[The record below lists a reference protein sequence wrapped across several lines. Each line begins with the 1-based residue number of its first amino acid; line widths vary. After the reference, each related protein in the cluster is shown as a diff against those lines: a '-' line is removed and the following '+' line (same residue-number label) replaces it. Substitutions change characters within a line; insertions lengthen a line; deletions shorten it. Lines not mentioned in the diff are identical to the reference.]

1 MDKIWLKSYP
11 QGVPHEINPR
21 AYSSLAEVFAEAVS
35 RFRDLPAFTSMGA
48 SLTYA
53 DVDRK
58 SHDLAAYLQQH
69 CGLLKGDRVAI
80 MMPNVLQYPVALFGA
95 FRAGLVVVNCNPLYT
110 GRELERQLNDSGAKA
125 IIVLEN
131 FAHTVE
137 EVVERTPVKTVI
149 TTELGDFFPTIKGLL
164 TNLVIKYGKKMVPPW
179 RIDGAVPF
187 NAALAVGRKLPFES
201 VPLTPDDIAFL
212 QYTGGTTGVPKG
224 TMLTHGNMVANLEQA
239 SAWMQSRFEAGR
251 DVVVMPLPLYHV
263 FALTTTLVTAL
274 KWGANHVLIANPRD
288 LPAFIHELKKTP
300 FTVIVGVNTLYRA
313 LVDAPGFRE
322 IKPGTLKL
330 AVAGGMAVQR
340 AVSDRWKEVTGQP
353 IVEGYGLSETS
364 PFVSANP
371 LNTDVYSGT
380 IGLPFPSTDISIR
393 DDVGVELPLGE
404 TGELCVRGP
413 QVMKGYWN
421 RPEETANVL
430 SGDGWLRTG
439 DMGFVDER
447 GYVKL
452 TDRKKDMI
460 IVSGFKVYPN
470 EVEEV
475 VMMHPG
481 VLEAAVIGAADERS
495 GHVVKAVVVRKDPAL
510 TEEQLIA
517 HCKKHLTG
525 YKVPKYVVFR
535 AEPLPKSAVGKILR
549 RVVRDEVEKAETE
562 AVAVAAT

>member
-1 MDKIWLKSYP
+1 MDRIWLKNYP

-21 AYSSLAEVFAEAVS
+21 AYASLAEVVAQGVE
-35 RFRDLPAFTSMGA
+35 RYRDRPAFTSMGA
-48 SLTYA
+48 TLTYA

-58 SHDLAAYLQQH
+58 SRELAAYLQQH
-69 CGLLKGDRVAI
+69 CGLAKGDRVAV
-80 MMPNVLQYPVALFGA
+80 MMPNVLQYPIALFAA

-110 GRELERQLNDSGAKA
+110 GRELERQLIDSGAKA

-137 EVVERTPVKTVI
+137 EVVERTPVRTVV
-149 TTELGDFFPTIKGLL
+149 TTELGDLFPPIKGLL

-179 RIDGAVPF
+179 RIQGAVPF
-187 NAALAVGRKLPFES
+187 NAALAVGRKLPFEV
-201 VPLTPDDIAFL
+201 VPLTTDDIAFL

-224 TMLTHGNMVANLEQA
+224 TMLTHGNMIANLEQA
-239 SAWMQSRFEAGR
+239 SAWMQSKFEAGR
-251 DVVVMPLPLYHV
+251 DVVMMPLPLYHV
-263 FALTTTLVTAL
+263 FALTVTLVTSL
-274 KWGANHVLIANPRD
+274 KWGANNVLIANPRD
-288 LPAFIHELKKTP
+288 LPAFVHELKKTP
-300 FTVIVGVNTLYRA
+300 FTIIVGVNTLYRA

-322 IKPGTLKL
+322 VKSGTLKL
-330 AVAGGMAVQR
+330 AIAGGMAVQR
-340 AVSDRWKEVTGQP
+340 AVSDKWKEVTGQP
-353 IVEGYGLSETS
+353 IVEGYGLTETS

-371 LNTDVYSGT
+371 LDTDVYSGT
-380 IGLPFPSTDISIR
+380 VGLPFPSTDISIR
-393 DDVGVELPLGE
+393 DETGVELPLGE

-421 RPEETANVL
+421 RPEETANVFTE
-430 SGDGWLRTG
+430 DGWLRTG
-439 DMGFVDER
+439 DMGFVDAR

-481 VLEAAVIGAADERS
+481 VLEAAAIGAADEYS
-495 GHVVKAVVVRKDPAL
+495 GHVVKIVVVRKDPAL
-510 TEEQLIA
+510 SADQVIA

-525 YKVPKYVVFR
+525 YKVPKFVVFR
-535 AEPLPKSAVGKILR
+535 EEPLPKSPVGKILR
-549 RVVRDEVEKAETE
+549 RLVRDELEKAE
-562 AVAVAAT
+562 AVATA

>member
-1 MDKIWLKSYP
+1 
-11 QGVPHEINPR
+11 
-21 AYSSLAEVFAEAVS
+21 
-35 RFRDLPAFTSMGA
+35 MGA

-58 SHDLAAYLQQH
+58 SRELAAYLQQH
-69 CGLLKGDRVAI
+69 CGLVKGDRIAV

-125 IIVLEN
+125 LIVLEN

-137 EVVERTPVKTVI
+137 EVVARTPVKTVI
-149 TTELGDFFPTIKGLL
+149 TTELGDLFPTIKGLL

-179 RIDGAVPF
+179 RIDSAVPF
-187 NAALAVGRKLPFES
+187 NTALTVGRKLPFEA
-201 VPLTPDDIAFL
+201 VPLTTDDIAFL

-239 SAWMQSRFEAGR
+239 SAWMESEFDAGR
-251 DVVVMPLPLYHV
+251 DIVVMPLPLYHV
-263 FALTTTLVTAL
+263 FALTVTLTTSC

-300 FTVIVGVNTLYRA
+300 FTVMVGVNTLYRA

-322 IKPGTLKL
+322 INARTLKL
-330 AVAGGMAVQR
+330 AIAGGMAVQR

-353 IVEGYGLSETS
+353 IIEGYGLTETS

-371 LNTDVYSGT
+371 LHADVYSGT
-380 IGLPFPSTDISIR
+380 IGLPFPSTDVSIR
-393 DDVGVELPLGE
+393 DDAGVELALGG

-421 RPEETANVL
+421 RPDETANVFTA
-430 SGDGWLRTG
+430 DGWLRTG
-439 DMGFVDER
+439 DMGYFNES
-447 GYVKL
+447 GYIKL

-481 VLEAAVIGAADERS
+481 VLEAAAIGTADEHS
-495 GHVVKAVVVRKDPAL
+495 GQVVKIVVVRKDPAL

-517 HCKKHLTG
+517 HCKKDLTG

-535 AEPLPKSAVGKILR
+535 EEPLPKSPVGKILR
-549 RVVRDEVEKAETE
+549 RLVRDEVEK
-562 AVAVAAT
+562 VAQPA

>member
-1 MDKIWLKSYP
+1 MDRIWLKSYP

-21 AYSSLAEVFAEAVS
+21 AYSSLAEVVAQGVD
-35 RFRDLPAFTSMGA
+35 RFRDRPAFTSMGA

-69 CGLLKGDRVAI
+69 CGLVKGDRVAI

-131 FAHTVE
+131 FAHTLE
-137 EVVERTPVKTVI
+137 EVVERTPVRTVI
-149 TTELGDFFPTIKGLL
+149 TTELGDLFPTIKGLL

-187 NAALAVGRKLPFES
+187 NAALAIGRKLPFEP

-224 TMLTHGNMVANLEQA
+224 TMLTHGNMIANLEQA

-263 FALTTTLVTAL
+263 FALTTTLVTSL

-322 IKPGTLKL
+322 IKSGTLKL

-353 IVEGYGLSETS
+353 IVEGYGLTETS

-371 LNTDVYSGT
+371 LHTDVYSGT

-393 DDVGVELPLGE
+393 DDAGVELGLGE

-430 SGDGWLRTG
+430 SEDGWLRTG

-481 VLEAAVIGAADERS
+481 VLEAAAIGAADERS
-495 GHVVKAVVVRKDPAL
+495 GHVVRVVVVRKDPAL
-510 TEEQLIA
+510 TEDQVIA
-517 HCKKHLTG
+517 HCRKHLTG

-535 AEPLPKSAVGKILR
+535 EEPLPKSAVGKILR
-549 RVVRDEVEKAETE
+549 RVVRDELEKAEAE
-562 AVAVAAT
+562 AVAAS

>member
-21 AYSSLAEVFAEAVS
+21 AYSSLAEVFADGVN

-58 SHDLAAYLQQH
+58 SRELAAYLQQH
-69 CGLLKGDRVAI
+69 CGLVKGDRIAV

-125 IIVLEN
+125 LIVLEN

-137 EVVERTPVKTVI
+137 EVVARTPVKTVI
-149 TTELGDFFPTIKGLL
+149 TTELGDLFPTIKGLL

-201 VPLTPDDIAFL
+201 VPLTTDDIAFL

-239 SAWMQSRFEAGR
+239 SAWMESEFDAGR

-263 FALTTTLVTAL
+263 FALTVTLTTSC

-300 FTVIVGVNTLYRA
+300 FTVMVGVNTLYRA

-322 IKPGTLKL
+322 INAGALKL
-330 AVAGGMAVQR
+330 AIAGGMAVQR

-353 IVEGYGLSETS
+353 IIEGYGLTETS

-371 LNTDVYSGT
+371 LHADVYSGT
-380 IGLPFPSTDISIR
+380 IGLPFPSTDVSIR
-393 DDVGVELPLGE
+393 DDAGVELALGG

-421 RPEETANVL
+421 RPDETANVFTA
-430 SGDGWLRTG
+430 DGWLRTG
-439 DMGFVDER
+439 DMGYFNES
-447 GYVKL
+447 GYIKL

-481 VLEAAVIGAADERS
+481 VLEAAAIGTADEHS
-495 GHVVKAVVVRKDPAL
+495 GQVVKIVVVRKDPGL

-517 HCKKHLTG
+517 HCKKDLTG

-535 AEPLPKSAVGKILR
+535 EEPLPKSPVGKILR
-549 RVVRDEVEKAETE
+549 RLVRDEVEK
-562 AVAVAAT
+562 VAQPA